1 MGRAK
6 KFPGKQL
13 IMSMDKI
20 LTKKLLQAT
29 SQRLNHCLCGV
40 TFQLGIGACWEGMW
54 LGIRA
59 LCWGHRPQLM
69 EPSVKMPLF
78 AFP

>member
-40 TFQLGIGACWEGMW
+40 TFQLGIGVCWEGMW